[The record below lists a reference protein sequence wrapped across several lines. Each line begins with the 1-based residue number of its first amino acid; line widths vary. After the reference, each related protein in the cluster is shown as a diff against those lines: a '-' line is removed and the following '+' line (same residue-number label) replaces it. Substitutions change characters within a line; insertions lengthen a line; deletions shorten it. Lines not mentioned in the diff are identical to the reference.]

1 LPIKIKR
8 NSLQNEKIFAN
19 YIFDVAFLTRL
30 YRELKKQT
38 LQGINKPSTKLAN
51 ELNRQFSKEEIQVA
65 TKYLKKCSIS

>member
-1 LPIKIKR
+1 M
-8 NSLQNEKIFAN
+8 
-19 YIFDVAFLTRL
+19 AFLTRL

-38 LQGINKPSTKLAN
+38 LQRINKPMTKLAN